1 MLSGPITG
9 AHLNPALSISLMT
22 VGKLKL
28 LQCIFYV
35 IGQILGGFLGAALVY
50 LVYLKQFDEFDGG
63 IRQVIGPNGTADIF
77 FTMPGKGTP
86 QWNAL
91 VDQIVTTAILM
102 IFGMSVGHM
111 ISEAAKPFA
120 YALIVTGIIC
130 AFSLN
135 AGAAINPARDLGP
148 RLFGAF
154 VYGWNEVFGVH
165 NYFFWVPIVG
175 PIIGAIVGVWLHQG
189 FIWM

>member
-1 MLSGPITG
+1 MLGGPITG

-22 VGKLKL
+22 VRKLKP

-35 IGQILGGFLGAALVY
+35 IGQILGAFFGGALVY

-63 IRQVIGPNGTADIF
+63 KRQMTGPNGTADIF
-77 FTMPGKGTP
+77 FTMPAKGTP
-86 QWNAL
+86 HWNAL
-91 VDQIVTTAILM
+91 VDQIVSTAVLM
-102 IFGMSVGHM
+102 IFIMAVTHKFNQM

-154 VYGWNEVFGVH
+154 VYGWNEVFRVH

-175 PIIGAIVGVWLHQG
+175 PIVGAIVGVWLHQ
-189 FIWM
+189 